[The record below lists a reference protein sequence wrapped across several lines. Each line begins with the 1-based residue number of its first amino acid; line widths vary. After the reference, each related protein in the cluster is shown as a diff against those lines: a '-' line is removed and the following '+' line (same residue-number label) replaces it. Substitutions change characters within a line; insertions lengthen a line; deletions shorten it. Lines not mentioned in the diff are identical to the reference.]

1 LISCLKYTG
10 NSQIKFARRQTIRE
24 TNFFGGFYVREI
36 SLITYVMLILASYRL
51 THLIVFDKITEFIR
65 RPFVKKVQIE
75 TANGTTSKEVPTSMF
90 GYLLKCYWCAGIW
103 SAILL
108 GGGYLLFP
116 RITFVFILIF
126 SIAGGQSIIE
136 TFVGVNIK
144 KVDYY
149 SDLKKKE

>member
-1 LISCLKYTG
+1 MRDISWL
-10 NSQIKFARRQTIRE
+10 
-24 TNFFGGFYVREI
+24 
-36 SLITYVMLILASYRL
+36 TYVMLILASYRL

-65 RPFVKKVQIE
+65 KPFMKSVQVE
-75 TANGTTSKEVPTSMF
+75 TNHGMVTKEIPKSMF
-90 GYLLKCYWCAGIW
+90 GYLLKCYWCAGVW
-103 SAILL
+103 SAIFL

-116 RITFVFILIF
+116 RVTFVIILIF

-149 SDLKKKE
+149 ADLEKKD

>member
-1 LISCLKYTG
+1 MRDISW
-10 NSQIKFARRQTIRE
+10 
-24 TNFFGGFYVREI
+24 
-36 SLITYVMLILASYRL
+36 ITYIMLILASYRL

-65 RPFVKKVQIE
+65 KPFMKKVEVE
-75 TANGTTSKEVPTSMF
+75 TEEGIKLKEVPASMF
-90 GYLLKCYWCAGIW
+90 GYLLKCYWCAGVW

-108 GGGYLLFP
+108 GGAYLLFP
-116 RITFVFILIF
+116 KITFVFIFIF

-149 SDLKKKE
+149 GGHEKKE

>member
-1 LISCLKYTG
+1 VRDISW
-10 NSQIKFARRQTIRE
+10 
-24 TNFFGGFYVREI
+24 
-36 SLITYVMLILASYRL
+36 ITYVMLILASYRL

-65 RPFVKKVQIE
+65 KPFMKKVQVE
-75 TANGTTSKEVPTSMF
+75 TNHGTVTKEIPKSMF
-90 GYLLKCYWCAGIW
+90 GYLLKCYWCAGVW
-103 SAILL
+103 SAIFL

-116 RITFVFILIF
+116 RVAFVIILIF

-149 SDLKKKE
+149 ADLEKKE

>member
-1 LISCLKYTG
+1 M
-10 NSQIKFARRQTIRE
+10 
-24 TNFFGGFYVREI
+24 REI
-36 SLITYVMLILASYRL
+36 SWITYVMLILASYRL

-65 RPFVKKVQIE
+65 KPFVKKVTVQTE
-75 TANGTTSKEVPTSMF
+75 NGPKSKEVPTSMF
-90 GYLLKCYWCAGIW
+90 GYLLKCYWCAGVW

-116 RITFVFILIF
+116 RIVFVFILIL
-126 SIAGGQSIIE
+126 SIAGGQSILE

-149 SDLKKKE
+149 SELAKKE